1 MESQRLNISKL
12 EMTKDVEELYLYKF
26 KKYLSSVSRYIRN
39 QQIKNIPY
47 RKEN

>member
-26 KKYLSSVSRYIRN
+26 SISNL
-39 QQIKNIPY
+39 
-47 RKEN
+47 